1 MRYLESREGANV
13 YIYLNKD
20 DSAKL
25 DRLMREYERVFH
37 ERCYAYCMGDPI
49 AEIEKCL
56 KTGKPSK
63 IKPEPEA
70 LY

>member
-25 DRLMREYERVFH
+25 DRLMREYKRVFH
-37 ERCYAYCMGDPI
+37 ERCYAYCMSDPI

-63 IKPEPEA
+63 IKPEPQA

>member
-1 MRYLESREGANV
+1 MRYLESREEANV

-37 ERCYAYCMGDPI
+37 ERCYAYCMNDPI

-63 IKPEPEA
+63 IKPEPQA